1 MFLRQSTS
9 QVIRFGPFLDS
20 TDGVTAETALTIA
33 QADMQLSKDGAAFA
47 QKNTTGNATHDADGW
62 YSTTLDTTDTATVG
76 ELYMQVNVSGAL
88 PVWVRYWVIEE
99 STYDALY
106 GAAAA
111 GFNSSGLVT
120 LAAVTHTGAVIPTVT
135 TLTGHTAQTGD
146 SFARLGAPAGV
157 SISADIADVPTVAEF
172 NARTLL
178 AADYFDPVADA
189 VATVTNLT
197 NLPTIPA
204 NWITAAGITAGAL
217 NGKGDWNIG
226 KTGYSLTQAFPANF
240 ADLSISAT
248 TGLVDITQ
256 TAADKAWSTTTRILT
271 ANTNLNDPTAAAI
284 ADAVWDELLSGHVI
298 SGSAGEALSA
308 AGTAGDP
315 WTTALPGAYGAGT
328 AGKIIGD
335 NIDAVLSTLA
345 TSSALAAAQTD
356 LDTITGTDGV
366 TLATAQANYAPATA
380 ASVAALNDIAATDI
394 VSNGAITTLA
404 GAVVNVDLVDTCTT
418 NTDMRGTDSAALA
431 SVCTEG
437 RLSELDAANIPAD
450 LDNVLTDTATT
461 IPAQITALND
471 ISVSD
476 ILTTQMTESYAADG
490 VAPTLAQALHLIQQ
504 SIGDFAISGT
514 TLTVKKLDG
523 ATTAATYTLDSDTSP
538 TSKTRAS

>member
-9 QVIRFGPFLDS
+9 QIIRFGPFLDS

-120 LAAVTHTGAVIPTVT
+120 LAAVTHTGAVIPTVS

-146 SFARLGAPAGV
+146 SFARLGAPAGA

-178 AADYFDPVADA
+178 AADYFDPAVDA

-197 NLPTIPA
+197 NLPAIPA
-204 NWITAAGITAGAL
+204 NWLTSAGIAASAL
-217 NGKGDWNIG
+217 DGKGDWNIG
-226 KTGYSLTQAFPANF
+226 KTGYSLTQAFPTNF
-240 ADLSISAT
+240 ADLSISVT

-256 TAADKAWSTTTRILT
+256 TAADKAWSATTRILT
-271 ANTNLNDPTAAAI
+271 AANNITSDNSAITMSSSGVVGTVNLTNTLTTYTGNTVQTGDSFARIGAPAGASVSADIASVKVDTGTTLPGIIDDLAVKKNTTFSNFEFLMVLTSDHATPATGLTVTGERSIDGAAFAS
-284 ADAVWDELLSGHVI
+284 V
-298 SGSAGEALSA
+298 
-308 AGTAGDP
+308 AGTITEVSNGIYQFD
-315 WTTALPGAYGAGT
+315 
-328 AGKIIGD
+328 
-335 NIDAVLSTLA
+335 
-345 TSSALAAAQTD
+345 ALAA
-356 LDTITGTDGV
+356 DTNGDVITWRFSA
-366 TLATAQANYAPATA
+366 ATADDTFVTFKT
-380 ASVAALNDIAATDI
+380 VA
-394 VSNGAITTLA
+394 
-404 GAVVNVDLVDTCTT
+404 
-418 NTDMRGTDSAALA
+418 
-431 SVCTEG
+431 
-437 RLSELDAANIPAD
+437 
-450 LDNVLTDTATT
+450 
-461 IPAQITALND
+461 
-471 ISVSD
+471 
-476 ILTTQMTESYAADG
+476 
-490 VAPTLAQALHLIQQ
+490 
-504 SIGDFAISGT
+504 
-514 TLTVKKLDG
+514 
-523 ATTAATYTLDSDTSP
+523 
-538 TSKTRAS
+538 